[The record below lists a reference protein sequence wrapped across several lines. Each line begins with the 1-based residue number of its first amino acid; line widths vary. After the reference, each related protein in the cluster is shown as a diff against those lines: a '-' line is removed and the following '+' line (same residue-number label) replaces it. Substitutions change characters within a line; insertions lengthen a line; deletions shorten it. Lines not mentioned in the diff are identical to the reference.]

1 MISIE
6 GQFFTAKSSRQQAS
20 TLTINSGGLV
30 EVVNIEHQSLLT
42 GVHQFRDLDISPR
55 LGNTPRFIQFET
67 GDRFETLDNDSVDE
81 LLKQKQQSVLYRLL
95 HKMESHLIFVFL
107 VTVFTSFAVWGFVKF
122 GVPAGASLI
131 ATVLPVE
138 TSQYLGQGTLE
149 IMDKSVFEPSELDPQ
164 RKNDLQALFQQYA
177 EPYQQ
182 YSVKVSFRKSDGI
195 GANAMALPDG
205 HIIFTDDMVNLAEQD
220 EELIA
225 IFGHEIGHLAHRHML
240 RRVIQ
245 DSMFTLVLVLMTG
258 DVSSAS
264 SVITAIPGVLLELAY
279 SRKFEQEADAFAYDF
294 LVENKI
300 PTVYFADIMQRL
312 EATHS
317 RDEAIGES
325 EGKGA
330 KEDHDYSSYLSTH
343 PATEERIQ
351 KFLQSTQ

>member
-1 MISIE
+1 MTSIQ
-6 GQFFTAKSSRQQAS
+6 GLFFSRNSSRKQTS
-20 TLTINSGGLV
+20 TLVINNDGLV
-30 EVVNIEHQSLLT
+30 EVTDTEQLSLLT
-42 GVHQFRDLDISPR
+42 GVNQFNDLEISPR
-55 LGNTPRFIQFET
+55 LGNTPRFIQFEN
-67 GDRFETLDNDSVDE
+67 GDRFETSDNDRVDK
-81 LLKQKQQSVLYRLL
+81 LLKQKQQNVLYRLL
-95 HKMESHLIFVFL
+95 HTMESHLIFVIL
-107 VTVFTSFAVWGFVKF
+107 VTVFTSFAGWGFVKY
-122 GVPAGASLI
+122 GVPAGAYLI
-131 ATVLPVE
+131 ATLLPVE

-149 IMDKSVFEPSELDPQ
+149 IMDESVFEPSELDSK
-164 RKNDLQALFQQYA
+164 RKNNLQALFQQYA

-182 YSVKVSFRKSDGI
+182 YSVKVLFRKSDGI

-205 HIIFTDDMVNLAEQD
+205 HIIFTDDMVNLATQD

-245 DSMFTLVLVLMTG
+245 DSMFTLVLVLITG

-279 SRKFEQEADAFAYDF
+279 SRKFEREADDFAYTF
-294 LVENKI
+294 LLDNKI
-300 PTVYFADIMQRL
+300 PTKFFADIMQRL

-317 RDEAIGES
+317 RDKANGET

-330 KEDHDYSSYLSTH
+330 KQDHDYSSYLSTH

-351 KFLQSTQ
+351 RFLQSAQ